1 MQLLNAPVFRYSI
14 RFHAIQHLSLPGYYA
29 VSLSDLIIERGGT
42 YISDFSQVT
51 FGIP

>member
-1 MQLLNAPVFRYSI
+1 MPLSFGIQSVFTPSNTK
-14 RFHAIQHLSLPGYYA
+14 SLPGYYA